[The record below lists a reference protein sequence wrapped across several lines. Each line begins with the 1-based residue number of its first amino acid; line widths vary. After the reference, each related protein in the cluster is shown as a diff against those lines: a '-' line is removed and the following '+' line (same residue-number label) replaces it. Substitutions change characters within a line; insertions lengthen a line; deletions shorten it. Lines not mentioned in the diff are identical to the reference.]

1 MTLIKGAYFKG
12 VMVEGARSFASIPG
26 LMMWCEADYGVE
38 LDSNNF
44 VVKVA
49 DRSGRQNDIVGSRP
63 SFRST
68 LISLGN
74 GFYAIQST
82 GANVYNVVLN
92 ANTKGWEPLAKKGPF
107 GIFSIYSTNGD
118 GQYFVAHGV
127 NLTQNQFWLRVTPT
141 GAVQEI
147 VAGSAWNSVGGLVNL
162 DNSFYAIDLISYGY
176 QNNPTRRLYLN
187 TNMVAQRATVPY
199 DGTETAD
206 PNPRI
211 LITNSSNINQLV
223 MLLIYDWAGYTPA
236 QIDSFRQQ
244 VNAIREEKYGS
255 IF

>member
-12 VMVEGARSFASIPG
+12 VRVEGARSFASIPG

-49 DRSGRQNDIVGSRP
+49 DRSGRQNDIVGNRP

-74 GFYAIQST
+74 GFYAIQSA
-82 GANVYNVVLN
+82 GSNVYNIVLN
-92 ANTKGWEPLAKKGPF
+92 ADTKGWQPLAKKGPF
-107 GIFSIYSTNGD
+107 GIFSIYSTNG
-118 GQYFVAHGV
+118 GSQYFVQHGT
-127 NLTQNQFWLRVTPT
+127 NGTQSQFWLRVSGA
-141 GAVQEI
+141 GAVNEI
-147 VAGSAWNSVGGLVNL
+147 VAGSSWNSANGLVNQ
-162 DNSFYAIDLISYGY
+162 NNTFYAIDLISYGY

-187 TNMVAQRATVPY
+187 TNLVASRATVPY
-199 DGTETAD
+199 HGTETAD
-206 PNPRI
+206 PYPRI
-211 LITNSSNINQLV
+211 LTSGTGVINQLV
-223 MLLIYDWAGYTPA
+223 MLLIYDWAGYTPT